1 MPAAK
6 WKKLGKGIYAVK
18 LWNTIGPKF
27 PQIVALRLS
36 REEYKEFLNNPKSY
50 LNGFKVFGKTPTKEV
65 STFQLAS
72 LKSGKPGSTYVVVTK
87 HNWDCTSAATSSSA
101 VKL

>member
-6 WKKLGKGIYAVK
+6 WKKLGKGIRAVK

-27 PQIVALRLS
+27 PQIVVLRLS
-36 REEYKEFLNNPKSY
+36 KDEYKEFLKHPKNY

-65 STFQLAS
+65 NPLKLAS
-72 LKSGKPGSTYVVVTK
+72 IKSGKPTASYLVVAK
-87 HNWDCTSAATSSSA
+87 HEMDCTSVAISSSS
-101 VKL
+101 VKK